1 MNILVHKAKKQD
13 KEAYTQ
19 LMLAAGPG
27 LYKVA
32 WGILGND
39 EDVADAMQETALLG
53 WEKIHTLRQNAYFK
67 TWLTRILINVCNE
80 MLRKKSRLVTDEV
93 IPERGKEDMQ
103 YADVEWRQLL
113 QHLNEEYRLLLLL
126 YYAEG
131 FKTKEIAQILEMNE
145 NTVRG
150 HLKKARE
157 QMRQLYEGKA
167 TDNAAEYTAKEM
179 AYGKMG

>member
-1 MNILVHKAKKQD
+1 MNILIHKAKKQD

-19 LMLAAGPG
+19 LMLSVGPG

-53 WEKIHTLRQNAYFK
+53 WEKIHTLRQMAYFK
-67 TWLTRILINVCNE
+67 TWITRILINVCNE
-80 MLRKKSRLVTDEV
+80 MLRKKRHLVTEES
-93 IPERGKEDMQ
+93 IPEQGAEDRQ

-113 QHLNEEYRLLLLL
+113 QELDEESRLLVLL

-131 FKTKEIAQILEMNE
+131 FKTREIAQILEMNE

-150 HLKKARE
+150 HLKRARDK
-157 QMRQLYEGKA
+157 MRKLYEGKEA
-167 TDNAAEYTAKEM
+167 RKIARKETEHEN
-179 AYGKMG
+179 MG

>member
-1 MNILVHKAKKQD
+1 MNILIHKAKKQD

-19 LMLAAGPG
+19 LMLSVGPG

-53 WEKIHTLRQNAYFK
+53 WEKIHTLRQMAYFK
-67 TWLTRILINVCNE
+67 TWITRILINVCNE
-80 MLRKKSRLVTDEV
+80 MLRKKRHLVTEES
-93 IPERGKEDMQ
+93 IPEQGAEDRQ

-113 QHLNEEYRLLLLL
+113 QELDEESRLLVLL

-131 FKTKEIAQILEMNE
+131 FKTREIAQILEMNE

-150 HLKKARE
+150 HLKRARDK
-157 QMRQLYEGKA
+157 MRKLYEGKEA
-167 TDNAAEYTAKEM
+167 RKSAGKETEHEN
-179 AYGKMG
+179 MG

>member
-1 MNILVHKAKKQD
+1 MNILIHKAKKQD

-19 LMLAAGPG
+19 LMLSVGPG

-53 WEKIHTLRQNAYFK
+53 WEKIHTLRQMAYFK
-67 TWLTRILINVCNE
+67 TWITRILINVCNE
-80 MLRKKSRLVTDEV
+80 MLRKKRHLVTEES
-93 IPERGKEDMQ
+93 IPEQGAEDRQ

-113 QHLNEEYRLLLLL
+113 QELDEESRLLVLL

-131 FKTKEIAQILEMNE
+131 FKTREIAQILEMNE

-150 HLKKARE
+150 HLKRARDK
-157 QMRQLYEGKA
+157 MRKLYEGKEA
-167 TDNAAEYTAKEM
+167 RKIA
-179 AYGKMG
+179 GKGTEHENMG

>member
-1 MNILVHKAKKQD
+1 MNILIHKAKKQD

-19 LMLAAGPG
+19 LMLSVGPG

-53 WEKIHTLRQNAYFK
+53 WEKIHTLRQMAYFK
-67 TWLTRILINVCNE
+67 TWITRILINVCNE
-80 MLRKKSRLVTDEV
+80 MLRKKRHLVTEES
-93 IPERGKEDMQ
+93 IPEQGAEDRQ

-113 QHLNEEYRLLLLL
+113 QELDEESRLLVLL

-131 FKTKEIAQILEMNE
+131 FKTREIAQILEMNE

-150 HLKKARE
+150 HLKRARDK
-157 QMRQLYEGKA
+157 MRKLYEGK
-167 TDNAAEYTAKEM
+167 
-179 AYGKMG
+179 

>member
-1 MNILVHKAKKQD
+1 MNILIHKAKKQD

-19 LMLAAGPG
+19 LMLSVGPG

-53 WEKIHTLRQNAYFK
+53 WEKIHTLRQMAYFK
-67 TWLTRILINVCNE
+67 TWITRILINVCNE
-80 MLRKKSRLVTDEV
+80 MLRKKRHLVTEES
-93 IPERGKEDMQ
+93 IPEQGAEDRQ

-113 QHLNEEYRLLLLL
+113 QELDEESRLLVLL

-131 FKTKEIAQILEMNE
+131 NRTDSGNE
-145 NTVRG
+145 
-150 HLKKARE
+150 
-157 QMRQLYEGKA
+157 
-167 TDNAAEYTAKEM
+167 
-179 AYGKMG
+179 

>member
-1 MNILVHKAKKQD
+1 MNILIHKAKKQD

-19 LMLAAGPG
+19 LMLSVGPG

-53 WEKIHTLRQNAYFK
+53 WEKIHTLRQMAYFK
-67 TWLTRILINVCNE
+67 TWITRILINVCNE
-80 MLRKKSRLVTDEV
+80 MLRKKRHLVTEES
-93 IPERGKEDMQ
+93 IPEQGAEDRQ

-113 QHLNEEYRLLLLL
+113 QELDEESRLLVLL

-131 FKTKEIAQILEMNE
+131 FKTREIAQILEMNE

-150 HLKKARE
+150 HLKRARDK
-157 QMRQLYEGKA
+157 MRKLYEGKEA
-167 TDNAAEYTAKEM
+167 RIIAGKETEHEN
-179 AYGKMG
+179 MG

>member
-1 MNILVHKAKKQD
+1 MNILIHKAKKQD

-19 LMLAAGPG
+19 LMLSVGSG

-53 WEKIHTLRQNAYFK
+53 WEKIHTLRQMAYFK
-67 TWLTRILINVCNE
+67 TWITRILINVCNE
-80 MLRKKSRLVTDEV
+80 MLRKKRHLVTEES
-93 IPERGKEDMQ
+93 IPEQGAEDRQ

-113 QHLNEEYRLLLLL
+113 QELDEESRLLVLL

-131 FKTKEIAQILEMNE
+131 FKTREIAQILEMNE

-150 HLKKARE
+150 HLKRARDK
-157 QMRQLYEGKA
+157 MRKLYEGKEA
-167 TDNAAEYTAKEM
+167 REIAGKETEHEN
-179 AYGKMG
+179 MG